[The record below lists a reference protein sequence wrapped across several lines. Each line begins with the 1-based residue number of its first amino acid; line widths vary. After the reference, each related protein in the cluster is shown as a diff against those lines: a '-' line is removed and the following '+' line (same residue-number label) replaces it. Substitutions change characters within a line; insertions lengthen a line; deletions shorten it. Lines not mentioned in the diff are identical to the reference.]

1 MPFCGMFRENGGE
14 MKRLFPFIAAL
25 LYLLSQTVLAEV

>member
-1 MPFCGMFRENGGE
+1 MEAK

-25 LYLLSQTVLAEV
+25 LYLLSQTVLAEVGDVGLH